1 MKATTTTKRVTKMR
15 PRSPQPV
22 TTRRDPVETRERRK
36 NRRKLGS
43 KLKDEFSIIST
54 ETEIQGQE
62 VILIMK
68 HVKLTVQGEKYQDK
82 DEVNKAKIEGAPQQY
97 IAKHFIEESCSQSRS
112 IHEPMEL
119 SSRCTQV
126 VWPSGGNYYRQHRF
140 NKSCYLEQGSQGRE
154 QVESRISGSP
164 RLNCRTSSKRSRLR
178 SQFLKKEI
186 DTRNM
191 NNVVTALFTGI
202 DAAVC
207 QVQQTE
213 LQFQATFNVEQS
225 LESEKDLHRDEQ
237 DGQRH
242 CRQQAGKL
250 R

>member
-1 MKATTTTKRVTKMR
+1 M
-15 PRSPQPV
+15 
-22 TTRRDPVETRERRK
+22 TTRRGTVETRERRK

-68 HVKLTVQGEKYQDK
+68 HVKVTVQGEKYQDK

-126 VWPSGGNYYRQHRF
+126 VWPSGGNNCRQHPF

-154 QVESRISGSP
+154 QDFRKSEAELSYIVETLQIEISILEEGN
-164 RLNCRTSSKRSRLR
+164 RHTEHEQRGNSSLYRDRCCSL
-178 SQFLKKEI
+178 SSAA
-186 DTRNM
+186 D
-191 NNVVTALFTGI
+191 G
-202 DAAVC
+202 AAVPGNIQC
-207 QVQQTE
+207 
-213 LQFQATFNVEQS
+213 
-225 LESEKDLHRDEQ
+225 
-237 DGQRH
+237 
-242 CRQQAGKL
+242 
-250 R
+250 